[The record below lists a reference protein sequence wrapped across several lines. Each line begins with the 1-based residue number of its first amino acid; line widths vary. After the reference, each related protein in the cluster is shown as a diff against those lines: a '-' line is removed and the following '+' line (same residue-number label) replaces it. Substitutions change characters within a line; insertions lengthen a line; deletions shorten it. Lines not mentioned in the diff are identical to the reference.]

1 MEYPFLEVPLLG
13 GGLLIG
19 FIAIVH
25 VFVSHFAVGGGLY
38 LVLTEMKAY
47 REKNEAILDYV
58 KKHSV
63 FFILLTLVFG
73 AITGVGIWFSIGLV
87 HPMATSSL
95 IHAFVWGWAIEWV
108 FFFVEISAAFI
119 YYYSWGR
126 VSRKT
131 HLTIGWI
138 YFIAAWMSLAIING
152 ILTFMLTP
160 GGWLE
165 THNFWDGIL
174 NPTYFVSALIRTAV
188 AIILAGLYGL
198 LTATW
203 FKGDNENR
211 AILVKYNS
219 KWLLFG
225 FLFLAILG
233 PFFVMRIPPLA
244 RYISMGGAAAVTLF
258 ATSTVIFSALIA
270 IFTYFGPYRQPR
282 QFTAIF
288 ALMFMVLGLMVTG
301 VTEWTRE
308 AVRKPFIIYNY
319 MYSNGLPAEYYPNAR
334 EMRDKYQ
341 QEGLLINYKWSAVDK
356 VSNDNYLEA
365 GKELFRIQC
374 EQCHTIDGYNGIKA
388 LVFGWSQEKLFREI
402 PDIHNLKPYM
412 PPSYGTEEEHRALAL
427 WLKSLNEQPKAE
439 VSR

>member
-1 MEYPFLEVPLLG
+1 
-13 GGLLIG
+13 
-19 FIAIVH
+19 
-25 VFVSHFAVGGGLY
+25 
-38 LVLTEMKAY
+38 
-47 REKNEAILDYV
+47 
-58 KKHSV
+58 
-63 FFILLTLVFG
+63 
-73 AITGVGIWFSIGLV
+73 
-87 HPMATSSL
+87 
-95 IHAFVWGWAIEWV
+95 
-108 FFFVEISAAFI
+108 
-119 YYYSWGR
+119 
-126 VSRKT
+126 
-131 HLTIGWI
+131 
-138 YFIAAWMSLAIING
+138 
-152 ILTFMLTP
+152 
-160 GGWLE
+160 
-165 THNFWDGIL
+165 
-174 NPTYFVSALIRTAV
+174 
-188 AIILAGLYGL
+188 
-198 LTATW
+198 
-203 FKGDNENR
+203 
-211 AILVKYNS
+211 
-219 KWLLFG
+219 LLFG